1 MMRNMEAKRMKILN
15 ADRLNDHQIAV
26 DFSDRTTV
34 ILSVE
39 QLLSIAPNRLG
50 AETEKPRT

>member
-1 MMRNMEAKRMKILN
+1 MMRNMEAKRMKIVN

-26 DFSDRTTV
+26 DFSDRTTA

-39 QLLSIAPNRLG
+39 QLLSMAPNRSDS
-50 AETEKPRT
+50 ETEKPRT